1 MWAWLFFS
9 IYAVATA
16 LLAWRSSSAT
26 SDGESFAIGNGR
38 MNPWMAGITLGACLA
53 SSSTFAIVP
62 GFVYAEGLPALLG
75 FTLPFI
81 AGIAIGLFSMAYR
94 FQVVGDEVG
103 ALTVPHW
110 LGARYESDVLRR
122 VFAGLNVLNIA
133 YLVLI
138 TVGCAYIMRDAL
150 GIPYEAS
157 VVGIVLFVFAYTGL
171 GGAVAHAWT
180 NSLQGV
186 VMLVIA
192 VVIFLSG
199 AHLWNQ
205 VGPDLLSTGLTR
217 DGSVLFSTHYEV
229 WLVQIVMGF
238 ALTTQPH
245 LLSKALYVDGPR
257 ELTKTLCT
265 AVLTFSVFSLVLFAG
280 AYGRLVLPEGVAQDA
295 MMGQYL
301 QVAFGSPVLSAIVSV
316 AILAAAMSTLDGL
329 LVAIAASVG
338 NDVFPGAGSVWL
350 NRVVLVVLA
359 VLTIGISIN
368 PPSLVLLVGQLGV
381 YGLVAASAGPLLAG
395 LFLRGRLPA
404 WAAIASTVLSLVSYA
419 ALNVLQ
425 GNPGVAAVGA
435 MAIAIPAAF
444 APTLA
449 GLSTR
454 SGSEDATR
462 LPEYAVDPT
471 PAR

>member
-1 MWAWLFFS
+1 MWAWSFFA

-16 LLAWRSSSAT
+16 LLAWRSSSAA
-26 SDGESFAIGNGR
+26 SDGTSFAIGSGR

-62 GFVYAEGLPALLG
+62 GFVYREGLPALIG

-81 AGIAIGLFSMAYR
+81 AGIALGLFSMAYR
-94 FQVVGDEVG
+94 FQTVGAEVG

-110 LGARYESDVLRR
+110 LGARYESPVLRQT
-122 VFAGLNVLNIA
+122 FAALNVLNLA

-138 TVGCAYIMRDAL
+138 TVGCAYIMRAAL

-180 NSLQGV
+180 NSLQGI
-186 VMLVIA
+186 VMLGVA
-192 VVIFLSG
+192 VLIFVSG
-199 AHLWNQ
+199 AHLWGRI
-205 VGPDLLSTGLTR
+205 GPDLLSTGFTTP
-217 DGSVLFSTHYEV
+217 GSRLFSTHAEV
-229 WLVQIVMGF
+229 WLVQIGMGF

-245 LLSKALYVDGPR
+245 LLSKALYVEDR
-257 ELTKTLCT
+257 KALTKSLVT

-280 AYGRLVLPEGVAQDA
+280 AYGRLVLPGDVPQDA
-295 MMGQYL
+295 MMAQYL
-301 QVAFGSPVLSAIVSV
+301 QVAFGHPALSALVSV

-338 NDVFPGAGSVWL
+338 NDIFPGAGSVWL
-350 NRVVLVVLA
+350 NRLVLVILA
-359 VLTIGISIN
+359 VLTIGISLN

-381 YGLVAASAGPLLAG
+381 YGLVAASSGPLLAG

-404 WAAIASTVLSLVSYA
+404 WGALGSTVLALVSYGL
-419 ALNVLQ
+419 LNLVQ
-425 GNPGVAAVGA
+425 GNPGVAAIGA
-435 MAIAIPAAF
+435 MAMAIPVAF
-444 APTLA
+444 APALRTREADLA
-449 GLSTR
+449 EL
-454 SGSEDATR
+454 EA
-462 LPEYAVDPT
+462 A
-471 PAR
+471 A